1 MKSLTPFFVLETRRR
16 PTVTAE
22 VELFPDSD
30 IAGPC
35 PADPFR
41 IGFQTAIRISQAVKI
56 GFQTAIRISQAF
68 KIGSQSAIRISQ
80 AFKIGSQSAIRISQA
95 FKIGFQSAILISQA
109 FKIGFRRHAG
119 TAGSRRDRLRRLH
132 TQTATRH
139 NENADMGL
147 QLYLG

>member
-1 MKSLTPFFVLETRRR
+1 MKSLTQFFVLETRCR

-41 IGFQTAIRISQAVKI
+41 IGFQTAIRISQA
-56 GFQTAIRISQAF
+56 F

-80 AFKIGSQSAIRISQA
+80 ALKIGS
-95 FKIGFQSAILISQA
+95 QSAILISQA

-139 NENADMGL
+139 NENSDMGL
-147 QLYLG
+147 RLYLG